1 MLNKTL
7 ALSALLAAAASPLA
21 HAGTPCSDI
30 QAKIEAEF
38 KSKGV
43 TAYTLSAV
51 PADQVGDGK
60 VVGTCEGGTKKIVYR
75 RGTAATAGAKAGAET
90 GSGTGG
96 ASAPASASEPAEVV
110 APAAAAAPA
119 KGTAAP
125 AAPAEAT
132 GKTQGG
138 PFAAP
143 TSPPKPHPW
152 P

>member
-1 MLNKTL
+1 MLNKIL
-7 ALSALLAAAASPLA
+7 ALLVALAAAASPVA

-43 TAYTLSAV
+43 TDYTLTAV

-75 RGTAATAGAKAGAET
+75 RGAAAK
-90 GSGTGG
+90 
-96 ASAPASASEPAEVV
+96 SAA
-110 APAAAAAPA
+110 APAAAPAAEPVEV
-119 KGTAAP
+119 AAP
-125 AAPAEAT
+125 AAKTPPPATPAAASPADAAAPAPAT
-132 GKTQGG
+132 AKTPGG
-138 PFAAP
+138 AFAAP